1 MKIVYLVPRSVY
13 DTKMSRVRFQQIAAI
28 GECVPVVWTGPG
40 WNEPGAS
47 SMAQE
52 VGMAAPPWSSDRTP
66 AENIARIK
74 IGNSSDLRDLCPELV
89 IAYEVDGLVGL
100 PCPVVTQFNEAYDTA
115 KVDQYV
121 RSNGVSLVIF
131 HHQNDM
137 GRYWWWPQDKYTRV
151 HVPHCADATVYR
163 DYGLDKDIDIL
174 VAGNLNDYYYPFR
187 YRLRGLARDWLRKR
201 GYKVEILAHPGYTLP
216 GRSGTVTGQ
225 AFARMLNR
233 SKLVF
238 TCSMR
243 YNYAL
248 AKYSEIALCK
258 SLAVADIPGER
269 KEFFRETILNVEP
282 WMTDAQI
289 TRIVEDV
296 LDDESGLLAKATARA
311 YDQTVASYT
320 MGNYA
325 GWFLHAAT
333 ELLKG
338 RSR

>member
-1 MKIVYLVPRSVY
+1 MKIVYLVPRSIY
-13 DTKMSRVRFQQIAAI
+13 DTKMSRVRFHQIVAI
-28 GECVPVVWTGPG
+28 GEHAPVVWTGPG
-40 WNEPGAS
+40 WTHALLSAHAIEAGTSVPSWDVNLSPTKNL
-47 SMAQE
+47 
-52 VGMAAPPWSSDRTP
+52 DRI
-66 AENIARIK
+66 E
-74 IGNSSDLRDLCPELV
+74 IGKDPDPRNRRPELV
-89 IAYEVDGLVGL
+89 IVYGMDGLAGM
-100 PCPVVTQFNEAYDTA
+100 PYPVVTQFNEAYDTA
-115 KVDQYV
+115 KVDEYV
-121 RSNGVSLVIF
+121 RSNDVSLAIF
-131 HHQNDM
+131 HHANDM
-137 GRYWWWPQDKYTRV
+137 GRYWWWPRNGVVRV
-151 HVPHCADATVYR
+151 HVPHCADAVIYR

-187 YRLRGLARDWLRKR
+187 YRLRGLARDWFRKR

-216 GRSGTVTGQ
+216 HRPGTVTGT

-258 SLAVADIPGER
+258 SLAVADLPGER

-289 TRIVEDV
+289 TRIIEDA
-296 LDDESGLLAKATARA
+296 LDDESGLLAKLTARA
-311 YDQTVASYT
+311 YDQTMASYT

-325 GWFLHAAT
+325 GRFLRAAT
-333 ELLKG
+333 EFLEG
-338 RSR
+338 R